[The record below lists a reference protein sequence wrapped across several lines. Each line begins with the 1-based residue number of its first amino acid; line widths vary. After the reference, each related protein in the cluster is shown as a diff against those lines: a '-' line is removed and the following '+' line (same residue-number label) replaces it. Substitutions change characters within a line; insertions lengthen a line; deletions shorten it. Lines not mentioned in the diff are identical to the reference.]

1 MSGDIKKF
9 LDEQK
14 LQILEEKIRLGFL
27 ELHNPEENKENFT
40 KNVGQIVKQ
49 DGGCDKS
56 CLQQDEE
63 NFSDGRSFPSEEKL
77 QDKKKEGKL
86 NGNRENDK
94 ENGIFGDEDKENRL
108 GKASFR
114 GKSAGSVLRYTDN
127 VYKDKQENLEFE
139 NVPSVVEPLDFRR
152 YYELALENKKQALI
166 DRLVNSEGP
175 FSSRSDGA
183 VGHTFARD
191 GTTTFG
197 PPILRRGEYSP
208 TGYSSLRAA
217 PHEGLGEYEI
227 RRGLYQERRKRD
239 YLRHLAKKNHDT
251 IAEVVKEPVETKH
264 QERPKSSRST
274 NTEISVSSKLVQ
286 TDIQN
291 IKNELVVQYDKL
303 RSHPSPEKE
312 LSPPRTVTDE
322 LVDAAL
328 RNKQRPYR
336 IDQRL
341 TSAQNEFLLRGA
353 GITASVSAMDKPK
366 SILSNRRTGS
376 PRDRF
381 SSDLGQSSYTPT
393 TFMDGF
399 SYSDRGDNL
408 ERERLKRETYQH
420 ELRLQIEEKR
430 HLHAMRDDQ
439 ERRERELENKR
450 LEQQVLRM
458 QEEQMVEEQRRARR
472 DDLMRRHSDDLLRR
486 KTELHELQRPWR
498 RHADS
503 ESANLD
509 SLGLGTSSSPAY
521 GSGGGGYSGS
531 HYSPPVSRRMP
542 PYSSYNVPATSVF
555 PDTSRYN
562 PSRFES
568 SSYSGGG
575 ILRKDTL
582 KRMDS
587 LNSYDTV
594 PLRSHQ
600 RSRFDRFDS
609 LSRIDSLSHR
619 LETMSVRDG
628 LSSDLTDVQRRHSAT
643 QQDLSL
649 LRKSPRLRR
658 RNSSSRFDDTL
669 PIPVLKARSPVA
681 KELKNAIP
689 FSSQRTHHGSDVQRR
704 LEDRWQI
711 PAVQKNVLHPAES
724 PGRGSILTQL
734 GSIRA
739 QLQREQLRMD
749 ETLRRRGL
757 VRTRTTED
765 Y

>member
-1 MSGDIKKF
+1 M
-9 LDEQK
+9 
-14 LQILEEKIRLGFL
+14 
-27 ELHNPEENKENFT
+27 
-40 KNVGQIVKQ
+40 Q

-114 GKSAGSVLRYTDN
+114 GKSAGSVLRCTDN

-239 YLRHLAKKNHDT
+239 YLRHLAK
-251 IAEVVKEPVETKH
+251 
-264 QERPKSSRST
+264 
-274 NTEISVSSKLVQ
+274 
-286 TDIQN
+286 
-291 IKNELVVQYDKL
+291 VQYDKL

-399 SYSDRGDNL
+399 SYSDRSDNL

-472 DDLMRRHSDDLLRR
+472 NDLMRRHSDDLLRR